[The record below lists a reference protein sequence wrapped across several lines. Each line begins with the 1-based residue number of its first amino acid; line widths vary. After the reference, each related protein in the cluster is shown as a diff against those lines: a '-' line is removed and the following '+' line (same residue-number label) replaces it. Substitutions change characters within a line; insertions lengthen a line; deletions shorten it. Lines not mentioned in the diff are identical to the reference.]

1 MPCVVAYSVA
11 FCHHTFYQIRAGFQI
26 ITNQKESGRGMM
38 LFQGIEDGFCV
49 PIFISGIKGE
59 VEDGLGG
66 IGNVMGLE
74 LF

>member
-1 MPCVVAYSVA
+1 
-11 FCHHTFYQIRAGFQI
+11 
-26 ITNQKESGRGMM
+26 M

-59 VEDGLGG
+59 VEDGFGG